1 MTTLT
6 RSLRYLAPKIEQG
19 LGLRSPKE
27 DLGTYLNL
35 ALRIEASTY
44 GSTIALVEAMLNPVL
59 LSPWIRWLNRLTL
72 FVCCRTLCP
81 S

>member
-44 GSTIALVEAMLNPVL
+44 GSTIALMEVVLNLVL
-59 LSPWIRWLNRLTL
+59 LTPWVGRLNSLTL
-72 FVCCRTLCP
+72 FVCCWTLRP